1 MLCAYLEV
9 KDMKENKLE
18 MKVQTA
24 IKRGK
29 VNLLSYQKE
38 DGSFYGKVEFH
49 MWSNAAYLLLIDYL
63 EKKYSLKYEK
73 KNKIIDWILQH
84 QNDDGSWGD
93 IMMKSEGN
101 YRNTLLSV
109 VALEQYADKEVL
121 ERAKDWLEKYNG
133 NKWLDPY
140 TQMFL
145 SIKKDVKIFSPPP
158 LLSCIPENLGRL
170 LGKLHMKCP
179 RLFYWSIYLFPSAWT
194 RNALPPLQI
203 ISIIK
208 NKKKLNYF
216 DKHTINQ
223 LKKKLIES
231 QLANGS
237 WFDTVLPTM
246 GAIYALCECGENI
259 TNPRIQ
265 KALKFLDG
273 LVDDKGLLSRFR
285 LKVWDTALSVM
296 ALIESGMS
304 YKDAPINDAINYLL
318 SARTSKNVW
327 AFSEYNVNLPDN
339 DDTALASFAILKTLG
354 NNGKKCVED
363 AITYLLKMQ
372 NDDGGWGAFDKN
384 QSRKAQG
391 YMPPYHVD
399 YGHELKDPSTADV
412 TAHVLQFLGEVGYNV
427 SDGQI
432 EKAIKWLKNDQL
444 EFGGWWGRWGLA
456 YIYGTTQVL
465 QALKAIGE
473 DMDKSYVKKAV
484 QWLVSMQ
491 NDDGGWGEHYS
502 SYYSP
507 QPIKGKSTVEHTSWC
522 ILALLDCGIDPLSEI
537 VVNGIEYLLEQQR
550 EDGSFPSSYTAA
562 AIDPGKY
569 EIYSAVFPL
578 WALSKWYRMIK
589 GDNHESS

>member
-1 MLCAYLEV
+1 MDENELV
-9 KDMKENKLE
+9 K
-18 MKVQTA
+18 KVRTA
-24 IKRGK
+24 IKRAK
-29 VNLLSYQKE
+29 TNLLSYQKKE
-38 DGSFYGKVEFH
+38 GSFYGKVEFH

-63 EKKYSLKYEK
+63 EEKYDLKYGK
-73 KNKIIDWILQH
+73 KNKIIEWILQH
-84 QNDDGSWGD
+84 QNDDGSWGN

-109 VALEQYADKEVL
+109 VALEQYADKEAL
-121 ERAKDWLEKYNG
+121 KRAKSWLEKYSG

-145 SIKKDVKIFSPPP
+145 SIKRDVKIFSPPP
-158 LLSCIPENLGRL
+158 LFSCIPESLGRL

-179 RLFYWSIYLFPSAWT
+179 KLFHWSIYLFPSAWT

-203 ISIIK
+203 VSLIK

-216 DKHTINQ
+216 DKRIISK
-223 LKKKLIES
+223 LKKKIIET

-237 WFDTVLPTM
+237 WFDTALPTM
-246 GAIYALCECGENI
+246 GAIYALCECGEDI
-259 TNPRIQ
+259 TNPKIQ
-265 KALKFLDG
+265 KAFNFLDG
-273 LVDDKGLLSRFR
+273 LVDDEGLLSRFR

-296 ALIESGMS
+296 ALLESGMS
-304 YKDAPINDAINYLL
+304 YKHAPINVALNYLL

-339 DDTALASFAILKTLG
+339 DDTALASLAVLKALG
-354 NNGKKCVED
+354 NDGRKYVEN

-384 QSRKAQG
+384 QSRKARG
-391 YMPPYHVD
+391 YMPPYHED

-412 TAHVLQFLGEVGYNV
+412 TAHVLQFLGEVGYGT
-427 SDGQI
+427 SDEQV
-432 EKAIKWLKNDQL
+432 EKAIKWLKDDQL
-444 EFGGWWGRWGLA
+444 DFGGWWGRWGLA

-473 DMDKSYVKKAV
+473 NMNKSYVKKAV
-484 QWLVSMQ
+484 HWLVSMQ

-507 QPIKGKSTVEHTSWC
+507 HPIKGESTAEHTSWC
-522 ILALLDCGIDPLSEI
+522 ILALLDCGIDPFSETVI
-537 VVNGIEYLLEQQR
+537 SGIGYLLKLQK
-550 EDGSFPSSYTAA
+550 EDGSFPSSYAAA

-569 EIYSAVFPL
+569 EIYSAIFPL
-578 WALSKWYRMIK
+578 WALSKWYRIAR
-589 GDNHESS
+589 GDNYENS